1 MDKAIKRFLVRNI
14 VEQAVVRDVQEA
26 CVYDGYTLPKLY
38 AKMLYCVSCAIH
50 SHVVRVRSREKRR
63 NRDPPQ
69 RFKRREEK
77 ERKQR
82 GRIMVKDLDGLTED
96 ERKALRG
103 SKFAPLPPPPK
114 SSLKTQP
121 RLAHPGGPIATNKA
135 AALAKF
141 LERKLQDPDGL
152 ASINPALIERAV
164 KNAKDTVKASNH
176 AFLLLSHGG
185 SSSSGYVIRH
195 VSSFGD
201 SEVLH
206 FT

>member
-1 MDKAIKRFLVRNI
+1 
-14 VEQAVVRDVQEA
+14 
-26 CVYDGYTLPKLY
+26 
-38 AKMLYCVSCAIH
+38 
-50 SHVVRVRSREKRR
+50 
-63 NRDPPQ
+63 
-69 RFKRREEK
+69 
-77 ERKQR
+77 
-82 GRIMVKDLDGLTED
+82 MVKDLDGLTED

-164 KNAKDTVKASNH
+164 KNAKDTVKAS
-176 AFLLLSHGG
+176 G

-201 SEVLH
+201 SEDSDEEIPRKMKDKASKVELKGQKLKKKKKKKAKQ
-206 FT
+206 

>member
-1 MDKAIKRFLVRNI
+1 
-14 VEQAVVRDVQEA
+14 
-26 CVYDGYTLPKLY
+26 
-38 AKMLYCVSCAIH
+38 
-50 SHVVRVRSREKRR
+50 
-63 NRDPPQ
+63 
-69 RFKRREEK
+69 
-77 ERKQR
+77 
-82 GRIMVKDLDGLTED
+82 MVKDLDGLTED

-176 AFLLLSHGG
+176 VFLLLSHGG

-201 SEVLH
+201 SENLQDSDEEIPRKMKDKASKVELKGQKLKKKKKKKAKQ
-206 FT
+206 